1 MNKQIDPNTKT
12 IRFPVP
18 TSNRLQTIAD
28 KCGMTRLDCFAAMV
42 DYFYKSKKDPRD
54 LNDELLKKELVKRTD
69 TIIAFIRTMEEE
81 LLRPLKKDGEKVIRM
96 LNKLIDILN
105 DQVAAFNDEQRA
117 AVQKQSLALERVL
130 SNIQSINLSQASAEK
145 LKKRFIEILEYYI
158 QAREQFGMGLMS
170 KQADKDKL
178 VEHVRAQMQAVKV

>member
-12 IRFPVP
+12 IRFTVP

-69 TIIAFIRTMEEE
+69 TIIGFIRTTEDE
-81 LLRPLKKDGEKVIRM
+81 LLRPLITSTGKIDTNQYKIVQYFNQHIITH
-96 LNKLIDILN
+96 NKEQKEAYTQQQAILKSVSSSM
-105 DQVAAFNDEQRA
+105 QKIERA
-117 AVQKQSLALERVL
+117 QQDKSE
-130 SNIQSINLSQASAEK
+130 
-145 LKKRFIEILEYYI
+145 LKIKFSKILEYYI
-158 QAREQFGMGLMS
+158 KAREAMS
-170 KQADKDKL
+170 MITKQAEKDAL
-178 VEHVRAQMQAVKV
+178 NQNVRQQLQNL

>member
-12 IRFPVP
+12 IRFAVP

-69 TIIAFIRTMEEE
+69 TIIGFIRTTEDE
-81 LLRPLKKDGEKVIRM
+81 LLRPLISDTGRITTS
-96 LNKLIDILN
+96 
-105 DQVAAFNDEQRA
+105 
-117 AVQKQSLALERVL
+117 QKQIVNYFNKEIIGHNKQQEEAYAKQESTLKSVYQF
-130 SNIQSINLSQASAEK
+130 IQRIDKAQLDKSELK
-145 LKKRFIEILEYYI
+145 LRFSKILEYYI
-158 QAREQFGMGLMS
+158 KAREQMGVMT
-170 KQADKDKL
+170 KQVEKDAL
-178 VEHVRAQMQAVKV
+178 NQNVRQQLQNL